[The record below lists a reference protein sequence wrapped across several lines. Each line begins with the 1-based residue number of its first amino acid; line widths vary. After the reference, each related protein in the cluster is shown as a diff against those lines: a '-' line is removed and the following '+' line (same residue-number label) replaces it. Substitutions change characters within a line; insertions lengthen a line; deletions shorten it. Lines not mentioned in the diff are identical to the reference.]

1 MNTVA
6 KAEKALWRSLDDT
19 VSHALIDRVDPRA
32 RIVAAVLFAG
42 FIVSLNSLLALGG
55 GLGMAIFA
63 MAISGT
69 LSGPTLRRVAAM
81 DAFIIFMLIILPF
94 TTPGTTM
101 FTLWGL
107 PASEEGLFKAI
118 EIMLKANAVV
128 MVLLSQVGTME
139 ATTLG
144 HALHRL
150 RCPEKLIHLM
160 LFTVRYLSVLH
171 EEYLRM
177 RTAMRTRGF
186 RPRSNLHTYK
196 SFGYLLGM
204 MLVRSLERSERIL
217 EAMKCRGFRGRF
229 FLLDDERLTP
239 ADGVYGVIVLAVLSN
254 LIALEVFHDTFI

>member
-6 KAEKALWRSLDDT
+6 KAERALWRSLDDKGS
-19 VSHALIDRVDPRA
+19 VSFIEGINPRA
-32 RIVAAVLFAG
+32 RIIAAVLFAL
-42 FIVSLNSLLALGG
+42 IVVSLNNLLALG
-55 GLGMAIFA
+55 ACVAVA
-63 MAISGT
+63 MGAMTLSGT
-69 LSGPTLRRVAAM
+69 LSGPTLKRVAAM
-81 DAFIIFMLIILPF
+81 DAFIIFMLVILPF
-94 TTPGTTM
+94 TTPGTVM
-101 FTLWGL
+101 FTIGGFS
-107 PASEEGLFKAI
+107 ASKEGLLKAI
-118 EIMLKANAVV
+118 EIMLMANAVV

-204 MLVRSLERSERIL
+204 MLVRSLERSERIF

-229 FLLDDERLTP
+229 FLLDEDRFGIRDGLYGLIVVVLLT
-239 ADGVYGVIVLAVLSN
+239 GLVL
-254 LIALEVFHDTFI
+254 LEVFYEASF